1 MHLLRE
7 GGGCSKFFAAPGLCR
22 GKSMGGDVG
31 VEQSLDVVNKSV
43 FEVDSGRLE
52 LEGELKKKNLF

>member
-1 MHLLRE
+1 
-7 GGGCSKFFAAPGLCR
+7 
-22 GKSMGGDVG
+22 MGGDVG

-52 LEGELKKKNLF
+52 LEGDLKRKNLF